1 MKKINVTIFFHLIQI
16 LNLDINQGKID
27 LKINLTLQWMDKRL
41 TFLHLNQNKVSNVL
55 SSSEFDSVWKPDIIY
70 TNKDTNPYYVNVK
83 PEITVGLEHEVPII
97 IDKNSGS
104 VKKEYPGKDNS
115 MFWSSTI
122 R

>member
-1 MKKINVTIFFHLIQI
+1 MLNILCTYLEVVYSCIVVFFQKP
-16 LNLDINQGKID
+16 N
-27 LKINLTLQWMDKRL
+27 
-41 TFLHLNQNKVSNVL
+41 TFNGHQKKVSNVL
-55 SSSEFDSVWKPDIIY
+55 SSKEFDSVWKPDIIY